1 MLKSLVQSDLIVMS
15 READQYGEF
24 QNIIEGV
31 LTRKCLI
38 KVHDVRSQDQLH
50 NKGYGDKE
58 NNNYFLET
66 YEALYLL
73 YLNKLVIT
81 NGNVVDFSG
90 LLKHVLKYDKGIV
103 TKFLVYRD
111 LRSRGY
117 VVKEGFG
124 FGADFRV
131 YERGGYEKKRAKY
144 VVFCIN
150 EGINVKVGEL
160 SKNVREIE
168 IMGKSEI
175 AAVVERRG
183 EVIYYKLI
191 NMKFNEN
198 KKQETTAALK
208 ERI

>member
-1 MLKSLVQSDLIVMS
+1 MS
-15 READQYGEF
+15 PEEDQNSEF
-24 QNIIEGV
+24 QNIIQGV
-31 LTRKCLI
+31 LTKKCLI
-38 KVHDVRSQDQLH
+38 KIDDFRSQDQLR

-58 NNNYFLET
+58 DNNYLLET

-73 YLNKLVIT
+73 HLNKLVIT
-81 NGNVVDFSG
+81 NGDVVDFSD
-90 LLKHVLKYDKGIV
+90 LMKHALKYDKEIV

-124 FGADFRV
+124 FGTDFRV

-144 VVFCIN
+144 VVFCVN

-160 SKNVREIE
+160 SKHVREIE
-168 IMGKSEI
+168 TMGKNAI

-183 EVIYYKLI
+183 EVIYYKLT

-198 KKQETTAALK
+198 KKQETTLALK
-208 ERI
+208 ERK

>member
-1 MLKSLVQSDLIVMS
+1 MS
-15 READQYGEF
+15 PEEDQNSEF
-24 QNIIEGV
+24 QNIIQGV
-31 LTRKCLI
+31 LTKKCLI
-38 KVHDVRSQDQLH
+38 KIDDFRSQDQLR

-58 NNNYFLET
+58 NNNYLLET

-73 YLNKLVIT
+73 HLNKLVIT
-81 NGNVVDFSG
+81 NGDVVDFSD
-90 LLKHVLKYDKGIV
+90 LLKHALRYDKEIV

-124 FGADFRV
+124 FGTDFRV

-144 VVFCIN
+144 VVFCVN

-160 SKNVREIE
+160 SKHVREIE
-168 IMGKSEI
+168 TMGKNAV

-183 EVIYYKLI
+183 EVIYYKLT

-198 KKQETTAALK
+198 KKQETTLAL
-208 ERI
+208 

>member
-1 MLKSLVQSDLIVMS
+1 MS
-15 READQYGEF
+15 SEADQNSEF

-31 LTRKCLI
+31 LTKKCLTKI
-38 KVHDVRSQDQLH
+38 VDTRSQDQLR
-50 NKGYGDKE
+50 NKGYGDKQDNE
-58 NNNYFLET
+58 YLLET

-73 YLNKLVIT
+73 YLKKLVIT
-81 NGNVVDFSG
+81 SG
-90 LLKHVLKYDKGIV
+90 RIDNFASLLKHVLKYDKEIV
-103 TKFLVYRD
+103 TRFLVYRD

-131 YERGGYEKKRAKY
+131 YERGEYEKKRAKY

-150 EGINVKVGEL
+150 EGINVRVGEL

-168 IMGKSEI
+168 TMGKNAI

-183 EVIYYKLI
+183 EVIYYKLT
-191 NMKFNEN
+191 NMKFKEN
-198 KKQETTAALK
+198 KKQETTLSLK
-208 ERI
+208 ERK

>member
-1 MLKSLVQSDLIVMS
+1 MS
-15 READQYGEF
+15 SEADQNSEF
-24 QNIIEGV
+24 QNVVEGV
-31 LTRKCLI
+31 LTKKYLI
-38 KVHDVRSQDQLH
+38 KIIDTRSQDLLR
-50 NKGYGDKE
+50 NKGFGEREDNDYL
-58 NNNYFLET
+58 LET

-73 YLNKLVIT
+73 YLKKLAIT
-81 NGNVVDFSG
+81 GGRIDSFAS
-90 LLKHVLKYDKGIV
+90 LLKHVLKYDKEIV
-103 TKFLVYRD
+103 TRFLVYRD

-131 YERGGYEKKRAKY
+131 YERGEYEKKRAKY

-168 IMGKSEI
+168 TMGKNAI

-183 EVIYYKLI
+183 EVIYYKLS
-191 NMKFNEN
+191 NMKFKQN
-198 KKQETTAALK
+198 KKQETTLTLK
-208 ERI
+208 ERK

>member
-1 MLKSLVQSDLIVMS
+1 MS
-15 READQYGEF
+15 SEADQISEL
-24 QNIIEGV
+24 QNVVEGV
-31 LTRKCLI
+31 LTKKCLI
-38 KVHDVRSQDQLH
+38 KIADTRSQDQLR
-50 NKGYGDKE
+50 NKGYGDRE
-58 NNNYFLET
+58 DNDYLLET

-81 NGNVVDFSG
+81 SG
-90 LLKHVLKYDKGIV
+90 RIDNFASLLKHVLKYDKEIV
-103 TKFLVYRD
+103 TRFLVYRD

-131 YERGGYEKKRAKY
+131 YERGEYEKKRAKY

-168 IMGKSEI
+168 TMGKNAI

-183 EVIYYKLI
+183 EVIYYKLT
-191 NMKFNEN
+191 NMKFKEN
-198 KKQETTAALK
+198 KKQETTLTLK
-208 ERI
+208 ERK

>member
-1 MLKSLVQSDLIVMS
+1 MS
-15 READQYGEF
+15 SEADQTSEF
-24 QNIIEGV
+24 QNVIEGL
-31 LTRKCLI
+31 LTKKGPI
-38 KVHDVRSQDQLH
+38 KIVDTRSQDQLR
-50 NKGYGDKE
+50 NKGFGDKE
-58 NNNYFLET
+58 DKDYFLET

-81 NGNVVDFSG
+81 NGSIDNFGS
-90 LLKHVLKYDKGIV
+90 LLKQALKYDKEIV

-131 YERGGYEKKRAKY
+131 YERGGYEKKRAKF

-150 EGINVKVGEL
+150 EGINVKVGDL

-168 IMGKSEI
+168 TMGKNAI

-183 EVIYYKLI
+183 EVIYYKLT

-198 KKQETTAALK
+198 KNKKQDTSLTLQ
-208 ERI
+208 ERK

>member
-1 MLKSLVQSDLIVMS
+1 MS
-15 READQYGEF
+15 SEADQNNEF
-24 QNIIEGV
+24 QNVIEGI
-31 LTRKCLI
+31 LTKKGLI
-38 KVHDVRSQDQLH
+38 KIADTRSQDQLR

-58 NNNYFLET
+58 DKDYFLAT

-81 NGNVVDFSG
+81 NGSIDNFGS
-90 LLKHVLKYDKGIV
+90 LLKQALKYDKEIV

-131 YERGGYEKKRAKY
+131 YERGGYEKKRARF

-150 EGINVKVGEL
+150 EGINVKVGDL

-168 IMGKSEI
+168 TMGKNAI

-183 EVIYYKLI
+183 EVIYYKLT
-191 NMKFNEN
+191 NMRFNENKN
-198 KKQETTAALK
+198 KKQETTLTLK
-208 ERI
+208 ERK

>member
-1 MLKSLVQSDLIVMS
+1 MS
-15 READQYGEF
+15 SEADQNSEF
-24 QNIIEGV
+24 QSVIEGI
-31 LTRKCLI
+31 LTKKGLI
-38 KVHDVRSQDQLH
+38 KIVDTRSQDQLR

-58 NNNYFLET
+58 DKDYFLAT

-81 NGNVVDFSG
+81 NGSIENFGS
-90 LLKHVLKYDKGIV
+90 LLKQALKYDKEIV

-131 YERGGYEKKRAKY
+131 YERGGYEKKRARF

-150 EGINVKVGEL
+150 EGINVKVGDL

-168 IMGKSEI
+168 TMGKNAI

-183 EVIYYKLI
+183 EVIYYKLT

-198 KKQETTAALK
+198 KNKKQETTLTLK
-208 ERI
+208 ERK

>member
-1 MLKSLVQSDLIVMS
+1 MS
-15 READQYGEF
+15 PEADQNTDLQDVIQGF
-24 QNIIEGV
+24 MNK
-31 LTRKCLI
+31 KCLI
-38 KVHDVRSQDQLH
+38 KIMDTRSQDQLR

-58 NNNYFLET
+58 DNDYILET

-81 NGNVVDFSG
+81 NGNIDNFGSF
-90 LLKHVLKYDKGIV
+90 LKHTLKHDKEIV

-124 FGADFRV
+124 FGVDFRV
-131 YERGGYEKKRAKY
+131 YERGEYEKKHAKF

-150 EGINVKVGEL
+150 EGINVKVGEI
-160 SKNVREIE
+160 SRNVREIE
-168 IMGKSEI
+168 TMGKNAI

-183 EVIYYKLI
+183 EVIYYKLT
-191 NMKFNEN
+191 NMQFNEN
-198 KKQETTAALK
+198 KKQETTKFLK
-208 ERI
+208 ERK

>member
-1 MLKSLVQSDLIVMS
+1 MS
-15 READQYGEF
+15 READQDSEF

-38 KVHDVRSQDQLH
+38 KIGDLRSQDQLR

-58 NNNYFLET
+58 NNSYFLET

-81 NGNVVDFSG
+81 NGNVADFSS
-90 LLKHVLKYDKGIV
+90 LLKHVLKYDKEIV

-131 YERGGYEKKRAKY
+131 YERGAYEKQRAKY

-168 IMGKSEI
+168 TMGKNAI

-183 EVIYYKLI
+183 EVIYYKLT

-198 KKQETTAALK
+198 KKQETTVTLK
-208 ERI
+208 ERK

>member
-1 MLKSLVQSDLIVMS
+1 MS
-15 READQYGEF
+15 PEEDQNSEF
-24 QNIIEGV
+24 QNIIQGI
-31 LTRKCLI
+31 LTKKCLI
-38 KVHDVRSQDQLH
+38 KIDDFRSQDQLR

-58 NNNYFLET
+58 NNNYLLET

-73 YLNKLVIT
+73 HLNKLVIT
-81 NGNVVDFSG
+81 NGDVVDFSD
-90 LLKHVLKYDKGIV
+90 LLKHALRYDKEIV

-124 FGADFRV
+124 FGTDFRV

-144 VVFCIN
+144 VVFCVN

-160 SKNVREIE
+160 SKHVREIE
-168 IMGKSEI
+168 TMGKNAI

-183 EVIYYKLI
+183 EVIYYKLT

-198 KKQETTAALK
+198 KKQETTLAL
-208 ERI
+208 

>member
-1 MLKSLVQSDLIVMS
+1 MS
-15 READQYGEF
+15 SEADQNSEF
-24 QNIIEGV
+24 QNVIEGI
-31 LTRKCLI
+31 LTKKGLI
-38 KVHDVRSQDQLH
+38 KIVDARSQDQLR

-58 NNNYFLET
+58 DKDYFLAT

-81 NGNVVDFSG
+81 NGSIDNFGS
-90 LLKHVLKYDKGIV
+90 LLKQALKYDKEIV

-131 YERGGYEKKRAKY
+131 YERGGYEKKRARF

-150 EGINVKVGEL
+150 EGLNVKVGDL
-160 SKNVREIE
+160 SKSVREIE
-168 IMGKSEI
+168 TMGKNAI

-183 EVIYYKLI
+183 EVIYYKLT
-191 NMKFNEN
+191 NMRFNENKN
-198 KKQETTAALK
+198 KKQETTLTLK
-208 ERI
+208 ERK

>member
-1 MLKSLVQSDLIVMS
+1 MS
-15 READQYGEF
+15 SEADQNSEF
-24 QNIIEGV
+24 QNVFEGV
-31 LTRKCLI
+31 LTKKCLI
-38 KVHDVRSQDQLH
+38 KIIDTRSQDQLR
-50 NKGYGDKE
+50 NRGYGDKE
-58 NNNYFLET
+58 DNDYLLET

-81 NGNVVDFSG
+81 NGSIDNFGS
-90 LLKHVLKYDKGIV
+90 LLKHVLKYDKEIV
-103 TKFLVYRD
+103 TRFLVYRD

-168 IMGKSEI
+168 TMGKNAI

-183 EVIYYKLI
+183 EVIYYKLT
-191 NMKFNEN
+191 NMKFKEN
-198 KKQETTAALK
+198 KKQETTLTLQ
-208 ERI
+208 ERK

>member
-1 MLKSLVQSDLIVMS
+1 MS
-15 READQYGEF
+15 SEEDQNSEF
-24 QNIIEGV
+24 QNVIEGV
-31 LTRKCLI
+31 LTKKSLI
-38 KVHDVRSQDQLH
+38 KIVDTRSQDQLR
-50 NKGYGDKE
+50 NKGFGDKE
-58 NNNYFLET
+58 DNDYLLET

-81 NGNVVDFSG
+81 NGSIDNFGS
-90 LLKHVLKYDKGIV
+90 LLKHVLKYDKEIV
-103 TKFLVYRD
+103 TRFLVYRD

-131 YERGGYEKKRAKY
+131 YERGEYEKKRAKY

-150 EGINVKVGEL
+150 EGINVKVGEV

-168 IMGKSEI
+168 TMGKNAI

-183 EVIYYKLI
+183 EVIYYKLT
-191 NMKFNEN
+191 NMKFKEN
-198 KKQETTAALK
+198 KKQETTLTLK
-208 ERI
+208 ERK

>member
-1 MLKSLVQSDLIVMS
+1 MS
-15 READQYGEF
+15 PEEDQNSEF
-24 QNIIEGV
+24 QNIIQGV

-38 KVHDVRSQDQLH
+38 KIDDFRSQDQLR

-58 NNNYFLET
+58 DNNYFLET

-73 YLNKLVIT
+73 HLNKLVIT
-81 NGNVVDFSG
+81 NGDVVDFSD
-90 LLKHVLKYDKGIV
+90 LMKHALKYDKEIV

-124 FGADFRV
+124 FGTDFRV

-144 VVFCIN
+144 VVFCVN

-160 SKNVREIE
+160 SKHVREIE
-168 IMGKSEI
+168 TMGKNAI

-183 EVIYYKLI
+183 EVIYYKLT

-198 KKQETTAALK
+198 KKQETTLALK
-208 ERI
+208 ERK

>member
-1 MLKSLVQSDLIVMS
+1 MS
-15 READQYGEF
+15 SEADQNSEF

-31 LTRKCLI
+31 LTKKCLTKI
-38 KVHDVRSQDQLH
+38 VDARSQDQLR
-50 NKGYGDKE
+50 NKGYGDKQDNE
-58 NNNYFLET
+58 YFLET

-73 YLNKLVIT
+73 YVNKLVLN
-81 NGNVVDFSG
+81 NGIIDNFGG
-90 LLKHVLKYDKGIV
+90 LLKHVLKYDKEIV
-103 TKFLVYRD
+103 TRFLVYRD

-131 YERGGYEKKRAKY
+131 YERGEYEKKRAKY

-168 IMGKSEI
+168 TMGKNAI

-183 EVIYYKLI
+183 EVIYYKLT
-191 NMKFNEN
+191 NMKFKEN
-198 KKQETTAALK
+198 KKQETTLSLK
-208 ERI
+208 ERK

>member
-1 MLKSLVQSDLIVMS
+1 MS
-15 READQYGEF
+15 SEVDQNSEF
-24 QNIIEGV
+24 QNVIEGV
-31 LTRKCLI
+31 LTKKSLI
-38 KVHDVRSQDQLH
+38 KIVDTRSQDQLR
-50 NKGYGDKE
+50 NKGFGDKE
-58 NNNYFLET
+58 DNDYLLET

-81 NGNVVDFSG
+81 NGSIDNFGS
-90 LLKHVLKYDKGIV
+90 LLKHVLKYDKEIV
-103 TKFLVYRD
+103 TRFLVYRD

-131 YERGGYEKKRAKY
+131 YERGEYEKKRAKY

-168 IMGKSEI
+168 TMGKNAI

-183 EVIYYKLI
+183 EVIYYKLT
-191 NMKFNEN
+191 NMKFKEN
-198 KKQETTAALK
+198 KKQETTLTLK
-208 ERI
+208 ERK

>member
-1 MLKSLVQSDLIVMS
+1 MS
-15 READQYGEF
+15 PEEDQNSEF
-24 QNIIEGV
+24 QNIIQGI
-31 LTRKCLI
+31 LTKKCLI
-38 KVHDVRSQDQLH
+38 KINDFRSQDQLR

-58 NNNYFLET
+58 NNNYLLET

-73 YLNKLVIT
+73 HLNKLVIT
-81 NGNVVDFSG
+81 NGDVVDFSD
-90 LLKHVLKYDKGIV
+90 LLKHALRYDKEIV

-124 FGADFRV
+124 FGTDFRV

-144 VVFCIN
+144 VVFCVN

-160 SKNVREIE
+160 SRHVREIE
-168 IMGKSEI
+168 TMGKNAI

-183 EVIYYKLI
+183 EVIYYKLT

-198 KKQETTAALK
+198 KKQETTLAL
-208 ERI
+208 

>member
-1 MLKSLVQSDLIVMS
+1 MS
-15 READQYGEF
+15 SEADQNSEF
-24 QNIIEGV
+24 QNVVEGV
-31 LTRKCLI
+31 LNKKCLI
-38 KVHDVRSQDQLH
+38 KIADTRSQDQLR
-50 NKGYGDKE
+50 NKGYGDRE
-58 NNNYFLET
+58 DNDYLLET

-73 YLNKLVIT
+73 YLKKLVIT
-81 NGNVVDFSG
+81 SG
-90 LLKHVLKYDKGIV
+90 RIDNFASLLKLVLKYDKEIV
-103 TKFLVYRD
+103 TRFLVYRD

-131 YERGGYEKKRAKY
+131 YERGEYEKKRAKY

-168 IMGKSEI
+168 TMGKNAI

-183 EVIYYKLI
+183 EVIYYKLT
-191 NMKFNEN
+191 NMKFKEN
-198 KKQETTAALK
+198 KKQETTLTLR
-208 ERI
+208 ERK

>member
-1 MLKSLVQSDLIVMS
+1 MS
-15 READQYGEF
+15 PEEDQNSEF
-24 QNIIEGV
+24 QNIIQGV
-31 LTRKCLI
+31 LTKKCLI
-38 KVHDVRSQDQLH
+38 KIDDFRSQDQLR

-58 NNNYFLET
+58 NNNYLLET

-73 YLNKLVIT
+73 HLNKLVIT
-81 NGNVVDFSG
+81 NGDVVDFSD
-90 LLKHVLKYDKGIV
+90 LLKHALKYDKEIV

-124 FGADFRV
+124 FGTDFRV

-144 VVFCIN
+144 VVFCVN

-160 SKNVREIE
+160 SKHVREIE
-168 IMGKSEI
+168 TMGKNAI

-183 EVIYYKLI
+183 EVIYYKLT

-198 KKQETTAALK
+198 KKQETTLAL
-208 ERI
+208 

>member
-1 MLKSLVQSDLIVMS
+1 MSSEADLIS
-15 READQYGEF
+15 EF
-24 QNIIEGV
+24 QNVIEGT
-31 LTRKCLI
+31 LTKKGLI
-38 KVHDVRSQDQLH
+38 KIVDTRSQDQLR

-58 NNNYFLET
+58 NKDYFLET

-81 NGNVVDFSG
+81 NGNIDNFGS
-90 LLKHVLKYDKGIV
+90 LLKQALRYDKEIV

-131 YERGGYEKKRAKY
+131 YERGGYEKKRARF

-150 EGINVKVGEL
+150 EGINVKVGDL

-168 IMGKSEI
+168 TMGKNAI

-183 EVIYYKLI
+183 EVIYYKLT

-198 KKQETTAALK
+198 KNKKQDTTLTFQ
-208 ERI
+208 ERK

>member
-1 MLKSLVQSDLIVMS
+1 MS
-15 READQYGEF
+15 SEADQNSEF
-24 QNIIEGV
+24 QNVIEGI
-31 LTRKCLI
+31 LTKKGLI
-38 KVHDVRSQDQLH
+38 KIVDARSQDQLR

-58 NNNYFLET
+58 DKDYFLAT

-81 NGNVVDFSG
+81 NGSIDNFGS
-90 LLKHVLKYDKGIV
+90 LLKQALKYDKEIV

-131 YERGGYEKKRAKY
+131 YERGGYEKKRARF

-150 EGINVKVGEL
+150 EGINVKVGDL

-168 IMGKSEI
+168 TMGKNAI

-183 EVIYYKLI
+183 EVIYYKLT

-198 KKQETTAALK
+198 KNKKQETTLTLK
-208 ERI
+208 ERK

>member
-1 MLKSLVQSDLIVMS
+1 MS
-15 READQYGEF
+15 SEADQNSEF
-24 QNIIEGV
+24 QNVIEGV
-31 LTRKCLI
+31 LTKKSLI
-38 KVHDVRSQDQLH
+38 KIVDTRSQDQLR

-58 NNNYFLET
+58 DNDYLLET

-81 NGNVVDFSG
+81 NGSIDNFGS
-90 LLKHVLKYDKGIV
+90 LLKHVLKYDKEIV
-103 TKFLVYRD
+103 TRFLVYRD

-168 IMGKSEI
+168 TMGKNAI

-183 EVIYYKLI
+183 EVIYYKLT

-198 KKQETTAALK
+198 KKQETTLTLK
-208 ERI
+208 GRK

>member
-1 MLKSLVQSDLIVMS
+1 MSL
-15 READQYGEF
+15 EADQNSEF

-31 LTRKCLI
+31 LTKKCLI
-38 KVHDVRSQDQLH
+38 KINDLRSQDQLR

-58 NNNYFLET
+58 GNNYFLEP
-66 YEALYLL
+66 YEALYLI

-81 NGNVVDFSG
+81 NGNVVDFSS
-90 LLKHVLKYDKGIV
+90 LLQHVLKYDKEIV

-144 VVFCIN
+144 VVFCVN

-160 SKNVREIE
+160 SKHVREIE
-168 IMGKSEI
+168 TMGKNAI

-183 EVIYYKLI
+183 EVIYYKLT

-198 KKQETTAALK
+198 RKQKTNFTIN
-208 ERI
+208 ERNS

>member
-1 MLKSLVQSDLIVMS
+1 MS
-15 READQYGEF
+15 SEADQNSEF
-24 QNIIEGV
+24 QNIIEGF
-31 LTRKCLI
+31 LTKKSLI
-38 KVHDVRSQDQLH
+38 KIIDTRSQDQLRT
-50 NKGYGDKE
+50 KGYGDKE
-58 NNNYFLET
+58 DNDYFLET
-66 YEALYLL
+66 YEALYLI
-73 YLNKLVIT
+73 YLNKLIIT
-81 NGNVVDFSG
+81 NGSIDNFGG
-90 LLKHVLKYDKGIV
+90 LLKQALKYDKEIV

-131 YERGGYEKKRAKY
+131 YERGGYEKKREKF

-150 EGINVKVGEL
+150 AGINVKVGEL

-168 IMGKSEI
+168 TMGKNAI

-183 EVIYYKLI
+183 EVIYYKLT

-198 KKQETTAALK
+198 KKQETSLTLQ
-208 ERI
+208 ERK

>member
-1 MLKSLVQSDLIVMS
+1 MS
-15 READQYGEF
+15 SEADQNSEF
-24 QNIIEGV
+24 QNIIEGL
-31 LTRKCLI
+31 LTKKGLI
-38 KVHDVRSQDQLH
+38 KIVDTRSQDQLR

-58 NNNYFLET
+58 NKDYFLET

-81 NGNVVDFSG
+81 NGSIENFGS
-90 LLKHVLKYDKGIV
+90 LLKQALKYDKEIV

-131 YERGGYEKKRAKY
+131 YERGGYEKKRARF

-150 EGINVKVGEL
+150 EGINVKVGDL

-168 IMGKSEI
+168 TMGKNAI

-183 EVIYYKLI
+183 EVIYYKLT

-198 KKQETTAALK
+198 KKQETTLTLQ
-208 ERI
+208 ERK

>member
-1 MLKSLVQSDLIVMS
+1 MS
-15 READQYGEF
+15 READQNSEF

-31 LTRKCLI
+31 LTGKCLI
-38 KVHDVRSQDQLH
+38 KIDDLRSQDQLR

-73 YLNKLVIT
+73 YLNKLVIA
-81 NGNVVDFSG
+81 NGNVVHFSG
-90 LLKHVLKYDKGIV
+90 LLKHALKYDKEIV

-168 IMGKSEI
+168 TMGKNAI

-183 EVIYYKLI
+183 EVIYYKLT

-198 KKQETTAALK
+198 KKQETTVTLK
-208 ERI
+208 ERK

>member
-1 MLKSLVQSDLIVMS
+1 MS
-15 READQYGEF
+15 SEADQNSEF
-24 QNIIEGV
+24 QNIIEGL
-31 LTRKCLI
+31 LTKKGLI
-38 KVHDVRSQDQLH
+38 KIVDTRSQDQLR

-58 NNNYFLET
+58 NKDYFLET

-81 NGNVVDFSG
+81 NGSIENFGS
-90 LLKHVLKYDKGIV
+90 LLKQALKYDKEIV

-131 YERGGYEKKRAKY
+131 YERGGYEKKRARF

-150 EGINVKVGEL
+150 EGINVKVGDL

-168 IMGKSEI
+168 TMGKNAI

-183 EVIYYKLI
+183 EVIYYKLT

-198 KKQETTAALK
+198 KNKKQETSLTLQ
-208 ERI
+208 ERK

>member
-1 MLKSLVQSDLIVMS
+1 MS
-15 READQYGEF
+15 SEADQNSEF
-24 QNIIEGV
+24 QNVIEGV
-31 LTRKCLI
+31 LTEKCLI
-38 KVHDVRSQDQLH
+38 MIIDTRFQDQLR

-58 NNNYFLET
+58 DNDYLLET

-81 NGNVVDFSG
+81 NGSIDNFGS
-90 LLKHVLKYDKGIV
+90 LLKHVLKYDKEIV
-103 TKFLVYRD
+103 TRFLVYRD

-168 IMGKSEI
+168 TMGKNAI

-183 EVIYYKLI
+183 EVIYYKLT

-198 KKQETTAALK
+198 KKQDNFNP
-208 ERI
+208 

>member
-1 MLKSLVQSDLIVMS
+1 MS
-15 READQYGEF
+15 SEADQNSEF
-24 QNIIEGV
+24 QNVVEGV
-31 LTRKCLI
+31 LTKKCLI
-38 KVHDVRSQDQLH
+38 KIIDTRSQDQLR
-50 NKGYGDKE
+50 NKGFGDRE
-58 NNNYFLET
+58 DNDYLLET

-73 YLNKLVIT
+73 YLKKLVIT
-81 NGNVVDFSG
+81 SG
-90 LLKHVLKYDKGIV
+90 RIDNFASLLKLVLKYDKEIV
-103 TKFLVYRD
+103 TRFLVYRD

-131 YERGGYEKKRAKY
+131 YERGEYEKKRAKY

-168 IMGKSEI
+168 TMGKNAI

-183 EVIYYKLI
+183 EVIYYKLT
-191 NMKFNEN
+191 NMKFKEN
-198 KKQETTAALK
+198 KKQETTLTLR
-208 ERI
+208 ERK

>member
-1 MLKSLVQSDLIVMS
+1 MS
-15 READQYGEF
+15 SEADQNSEL
-24 QNIIEGV
+24 QNVVEGV
-31 LTRKCLI
+31 LTKKCLI
-38 KVHDVRSQDQLH
+38 KIADTRSQDQLR
-50 NKGYGDKE
+50 NKGFGDRE
-58 NNNYFLET
+58 DNDYLLET

-81 NGNVVDFSG
+81 SG
-90 LLKHVLKYDKGIV
+90 RIDNFASLLKHVLKYDKEIV
-103 TKFLVYRD
+103 TRFLVYRD

-131 YERGGYEKKRAKY
+131 YERGEYEKKRAKY

-150 EGINVKVGEL
+150 EGINVRVGEL

-168 IMGKSEI
+168 TMGKNAI

-183 EVIYYKLI
+183 EVIYYKLT
-191 NMKFNEN
+191 NMKFKEN
-198 KKQETTAALK
+198 KKQETTLTLK
-208 ERI
+208 ERK